1 MSTQQEVK
9 TVYRACHLCEAICG
23 VQVQV
28 QGDRILSIR
37 GDEEN
42 PFSKGYICPKA
53 TALQDIHE
61 DPDRLRRPLR
71 RTDSGWKEIG
81 WDEALDFVAEKLVD
95 LQKTHGNNSLGVYL
109 GNPSVHN
116 WGMLTHGAH
125 LFKHLKTRNRFS
137 ATSVDQLPHQLVCHW
152 LYGHQVLVPV
162 PDIDHADWLM
172 IVGGN
177 PMASNGS
184 LWTVPGFRHRAK
196 ALQAR
201 GGKLV
206 VIDPRRSETAEIADE
221 HHFIRPGSDAVFLLA
236 MLQVIVSEQRV
247 NIGHLSAAL
256 QDLEAALALVA
267 PFTPEIA
274 ETVCG
279 IPATQIRRLARQLA
293 TTPRAVVYGRMGVS
307 VQEYGTLCQWAIQ
320 LLNIVTGHL
329 DSTGGSMFN
338 LPAFDL
344 VMGPNSKPGH
354 FGAWKSRVR
363 GLPEFAGELPVAAL
377 AEEILTPGDGQI
389 RGLITGAGNP
399 VLSTPNGRQLE
410 TALSQLDFMVSID
423 IYLNETTRFAD
434 VILPPTSP
442 LEHDHYDLAL
452 LPFAARNYAHYSPP
466 VFDKPEGSL
475 HDWEIFIGL
484 GQRVAARMESKP
496 LPPFTPLQA
505 LAMGLAAG
513 PYAAPERSGL
523 SLQSL
528 LASPH
533 GVDLGPLQSQFPDRI
548 FHADKQIRC
557 LPELIPAEIERLRAS
572 LTQVPPRFTLIGRR
586 HVRSNNSW
594 LHNATRLVKGK
605 PRHQLLMHPQDAV
618 DVGVRDGDWVHVAS
632 RVGEVEIEVQ
642 VTDEVMPGVVSL
654 PHGWGHHRPGTR
666 LQVANAQAGESVNDL
681 TDDAFLDGISA
692 NAALNGVPVSIEAST
707 PK

>member
-1 MSTQQEVK
+1 MNTQEEVK

-23 VQVQV
+23 VQIQV
-28 QGDRILSIR
+28 QGERILSIR
-37 GDEEN
+37 GDDEN

-71 RTDSGWKEIG
+71 RTANGWQETS
-81 WDEALDFVAEKLVD
+81 WDEALDFVAEKLVT
-95 LQKTHGNNSLGVYL
+95 LQKDHGNNSLGVYL

-162 PDIDHADWLM
+162 PDIDHTDWLLV
-172 IVGGN
+172 VGGN

-184 LWTVPGFRHRAK
+184 LWTVPGFRHRVK

-206 VIDPRRSETAEIADE
+206 VIDPRRSETAEVADE
-221 HHFIRPGSDAVFLLA
+221 HHFVRPGTDAVFLLA
-236 MLQVIVSEQRV
+236 MLQVIVSEHHV
-247 NIGHLSAAL
+247 NTGHLSAAL
-256 QDLEAALALVA
+256 QDLEPALALVE

-279 IPATQIRRLARQLA
+279 IPATGIRRLARTLA

-329 DSTGGSMFN
+329 DTTGGSMFS
-338 LPAFDL
+338 LPAVDL

-354 FGAWKSRVR
+354 FGAWASRVR

-475 HDWEIFIGL
+475 HDWEIFTEL
-484 GQRVAARMESKP
+484 GRRVAALMDARP
-496 LPPFTPLQA
+496 LPAFTPLQV

-513 PYAAPERSGL
+513 PYAAPEQGGL
-523 SLQSL
+523 SLPGL
-528 LASPH
+528 LAAPH
-533 GVDLGPLQSQFPDRI
+533 GVDLGPLQPQLPARLYHQDKRI
-548 FHADKQIRC
+548 PL
-557 LPELIPAEIERLRAS
+557 LPALIPGEIQRLRES
-572 LTQVPPRFTLIGRR
+572 LTQAPPRFVLIGRR

-594 LHNATRLVKGK
+594 LHNANRLVKGR
-605 PRHQLLMHPQDAV
+605 PRHQLMMHPADAGE
-618 DVGVRDGDWVHVAS
+618 VGVGDGDLVHVSS
-632 RVGEVEIEVQ
+632 RVGELEIEVQ
-642 VTDEVMPGVVSL
+642 VTDEVMPGVVSV

-681 TDDAFLDGISA
+681 TDDAFLDGISG
-692 NAALNGVPVSIEAST
+692 NAAVNGVPVTIEAST